1 VAGRVDPRPGQAVSA
16 NMRGRPGTRTHSA
29 STSRRRIVYAPVT
42 FSEEEGVRFLHFG
55 TEWIQGAMR
64 LAKPHAIELEY
75 AQQMMVWTLFIERPR
90 AIAQLGLGAAAL
102 TKFCHRHWPQ
112 ADVVAVELNPAVE
125 IAARTMFGLPPDDA
139 HLSVV
144 IADAEQY
151 VADERSHDRFDAL
164 QVDLYD
170 ARAEGP
176 VLESA
181 AFYAACRTCLRS
193 PGVLTVNLFGA
204 HASFGRNMRALRTAF
219 DGRVIALPEVH
230 EGNRVAIAFNGPPLH
245 VRWKQVD
252 ERARAIQAALDLPA
266 PAWVAALRAVH
277 VNDRAGFRI

>member
-1 VAGRVDPRPGQAVSA
+1 MRPDPRD
-16 NMRGRPGTRTHSA
+16 RDRPAA
-29 STSRRRIVYAPVT
+29 SSRRRIVYAPVT
-42 FSEEEGVRFLHFG
+42 FSEEDGVRYLHFG

-102 TKFCHRHWPQ
+102 TKFCHRHWPK

-144 IADAEQY
+144 VADAERY
-151 VADERSHDRFDAL
+151 VTDAASHGRFDVL

-181 AFYAACRTCLRS
+181 SFYAACRACLRA
-193 PGVLTVNLFGA
+193 PGVMTVNLFGA
-204 HASFGRNMRALRTAF
+204 HASFGRNMRALRAAF

-245 VRWKQVD
+245 ARWKQVD
-252 ERARAIQAALDLPA
+252 ERARAIEALLALPA
-266 PAWVAALRAVH
+266 SSWVKALRAVH

>member
-1 VAGRVDPRPGQAVSA
+1 
-16 NMRGRPGTRTHSA
+16 M
-29 STSRRRIVYAPVT
+29 
-42 FSEEEGVRFLHFG
+42 RFLHFG

-64 LAKPHAIELEY
+64 LSKPHVIELEY
-75 AQQMMVWTLFIERPR
+75 AQQMMVWTLFLAEPK

-102 TKFCHRHWPQ
+102 TKFCHRHWPE

-125 IAARTMFGLPPDDA
+125 IAARTMFGLPSDDGR
-139 HLSVV
+139 LSVV
-144 IADAEQY
+144 IDDAERY
-151 VADERSHDRFDAL
+151 VMDEASHGRYDAL

-170 ARAEGP
+170 ARANGP

-181 AFYAACRTCLRS
+181 AFYAGCRTCLRD

-204 HASFGRNMRALRTAF
+204 HASFGRNMRALREAF

-245 VRWKQVD
+245 VRWSQVD
-252 ERARAIQAALDLPA
+252 ERARDIERALGLPA
-266 PAWVAALRAVH
+266 PTWVEALRRVH

>member
-1 VAGRVDPRPGQAVSA
+1 MRPDPRDRDRAV
-16 NMRGRPGTRTHSA
+16 A
-29 STSRRRIVYAPVT
+29 SSRRRIVYAPVT
-42 FSEEEGVRFLHFG
+42 FSEEDGVRFLHFG

-75 AQQMMVWTLFIERPR
+75 AQQMMIWTLFIERPR

-102 TKFCHRHWPQ
+102 TKFCHRHWPR

-144 IADAEQY
+144 IADAERY
-151 VADERSHDRFDAL
+151 VGDPGSHGRFDVV

-181 AFYAACRTCLRS
+181 AFYAACRACLRS

-204 HASFGRNMRALRTAF
+204 HASFGRNLRALRTAF

-230 EGNRVAIAFNGPPLH
+230 EGNRVALAFNGPPLH
-245 VRWKQVD
+245 AHWKQVD
-252 ERARAIQAALDLPA
+252 ERARMIETLLGLPA
-266 PAWVAALRAVH
+266 SSWVKALRAVH